1 MFILTADLFRNLFL
15 LTRGTTILFNNTET
29 FNCNSTHTVML
40 NITFKL
46 LNGLY
51 DSDSACLSCWLDVYY
66 IYECISNVQ
75 TGNNKVK
82 FQVVTCF
89 VQVMV
94 GGRMRYRASPPPS
107 TYKPGYFVPTSLQGL
122 FSWIKTTQ
130 MLRHQP

>member
-1 MFILTADLFRNLFL
+1 MGCMIETLHVYHVGLTFVIFSNKIKFSQH
-15 LTRGTTILFNNTET
+15 FN
-29 FNCNSTHTVML
+29 
-40 NITFKL
+40 
-46 LNGLY
+46 
-51 DSDSACLSCWLDVYY
+51 
-66 IYECISNVQ
+66 NVQ

-122 FSWIKTTQ
+122 FSWIKTT
-130 MLRHQP
+130 